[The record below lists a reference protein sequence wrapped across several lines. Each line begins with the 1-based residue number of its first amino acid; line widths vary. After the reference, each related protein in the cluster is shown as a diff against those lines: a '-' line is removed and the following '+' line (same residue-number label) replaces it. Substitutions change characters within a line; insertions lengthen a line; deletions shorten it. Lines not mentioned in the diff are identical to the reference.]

1 MRTIVSSDRRRPPGA
16 KDLPPGG
23 RAAGGKGADSTGGE
37 RGAREIGSSDRRPR
51 RLAFEIL
58 RWVDE
63 RDAYANLVVAERLGA
78 AGFEPRD
85 SALVTELVYGTLRM
99 RGILDAVLARG
110 SSRPLDRIDA
120 PALDVL
126 RLGAYQLLFTR
137 IPPHAAVAETVAV
150 ARVAV
155 NASVTGFVNAVLR
168 RVAEKSLDEW
178 LTVIAPPSAP
188 DRLGHLALV
197 SSHPRWI
204 AAAFADALGGDLAE
218 TQAALDADNERPAV
232 HLAARPGETDRDSL
246 LAGLGHRGSAGPYS
260 PYAVHLTDGAPGD
273 LASVRDHRVLVQDEG
288 SQLAALALAR
298 ASIDGD
304 ESRWLDMAAGP
315 GGKAVLLAGLA
326 AERGISLL
334 ASDVAPHR
342 ARLVADN
349 LAGRP
354 SGASV
359 ISSDGRRPAWR
370 AAAFD
375 RVLLDAPCTG
385 LGALRRRPEARWRR
399 DEASVPALATLQR
412 ELLASAIAATRPGGV
427 VGYVT
432 CSPHIQETVDVIG
445 WARATYAGVDVI
457 DVRPLL
463 PGVPHLGPGPWVQLW
478 PHRHGTDAMFIALL
492 SVGTHT

>member
-1 MRTIVSSDRRRPPGA
+1 VTTIASSDRRRPTGA
-16 KDLPPGG
+16 KDLL
-23 RAAGGKGADSTGGE
+23 AGGVRPPRQVGA
-37 RGAREIGSSDRRPR
+37 SDRRPR
-51 RLAFEIL
+51 RLAYEIL

-85 SALVTELVYGTLRM
+85 AALVTELVYGTLRM
-99 RGILDAVLARG
+99 RGILDAVLAQG
-110 SSRPLDRIDA
+110 SSRPLDRIDP

-137 IPPHAAVAETVAV
+137 VPPHAAVAETVAV

-168 RVAEKSLDEW
+168 RVAERSLEEW
-178 LTVIAPPSAP
+178 LTVIAPSYDEDP
-188 DRLGHLALV
+188 LGHLAGV

-204 AAAFADALGGDLAE
+204 AQAVADSLGGDLAE
-218 TQAALDADNERPAV
+218 TAAALAADNERPAV
-232 HLAARPGETDRDSL
+232 HLAARPGETGRDAVV
-246 LAGLGHRGSAGPYS
+246 AGLGHRGSPGPFS
-260 PYAVHLTDGAPGD
+260 PYAVHLTEGSPGD
-273 LASVRDHRVLVQDEG
+273 LASVRDHRVQVQDEG

-298 ASIDGD
+298 APIAGA

-326 AERGISLL
+326 AERGISLV

-354 SGASV
+354 AGALV
-359 ISSDGRRPAWR
+359 ISADGRAPAWR
-370 AAAFD
+370 PGSFD

-399 DEASVPALATLQR
+399 QETSVTALTALQR
-412 ELLASAIAATRPGGV
+412 ELLATALAAVRPGGV
-427 VGYVT
+427 VAYVT
-432 CSPHIQETVDVIG
+432 CSPHIHETIDVIG
-445 WARATYAGVDVI
+445 WARATLAGVETV

-492 SVGTHT
+492 SVGVTA

>member
-1 MRTIVSSDRRRPPGA
+1 MRTIASSDRRRPAGA
-16 KDLPPGG
+16 KDLL
-23 RAAGGKGADSTGGE
+23 AGGTRPPREVGA
-37 RGAREIGSSDRRPR
+37 SDRRPR

-63 RDAYANLVVAERLGA
+63 RDAYANLVVAERLAA
-78 AGFEPRD
+78 AGLEPRD

-99 RGILDAVLARG
+99 RGVLDAVLARG

-168 RVAEKSLDEW
+168 RVAEKSLEDW
-178 LTVIAPPSAP
+178 LAVIAPSYDA
-188 DRLGHLALV
+188 DALGHLAAV

-204 AAAFADALGGDLAE
+204 AQALADALGGDLTEAA
-218 TQAALDADNERPAV
+218 AALAADNERPTV
-232 HLAARPGETDRDSL
+232 HLAARPGESDRDAVV
-246 LAGLGHRGSAGPYS
+246 AGLGHRGTPGPYS
-260 PYAVHLTDGAPGD
+260 PYAVHLTEGSPGD
-273 LASVRDHRVLVQDEG
+273 LASVRDHRVQVQDEG
-288 SQLAALALAR
+288 SQLAALALSR
-298 ASIDGD
+298 AAVDGP

-326 AERGISLL
+326 AERGIRLV
-334 ASDVAPHR
+334 ANDVAPHR
-342 ARLVADN
+342 ARLIADN

-354 SGASV
+354 GGALVVSA
-359 ISSDGRRPAWR
+359 DGRRPPWR
-370 AAAFD
+370 DGAFD

-399 DEASVPALATLQR
+399 QESSVAGLAQLQR
-412 ELLASAIAATRPGGV
+412 DLLESAVAATRPGGAV
-427 VGYVT
+427 AYVT
-432 CSPHIQETVDVIG
+432 CSPHIQETVDVVG
-445 WARATYAGVDVI
+445 WARETLAGIEFV

-463 PGVPHLGPGPWVQLW
+463 PGVPQLGSGPWVQLW
-478 PHRHGTDAMFIALL
+478 PHRHGTDAMFIAVLT
-492 SVGTHT
+492 VGRRQ

>member
-1 MRTIVSSDRRRPPGA
+1 MTTIASSDRRRPAGA
-16 KDLPPGG
+16 KDLL
-23 RAAGGKGADSTGGE
+23 AGGV
-37 RGAREIGSSDRRPR
+37 RPAREVGASDRRPR

-78 AGFEPRD
+78 SGFEARD
-85 SALVTELVYGTLRM
+85 AALVTELVYGTLRM

-110 SSRPLDRIDA
+110 SSRPLDRIDP

-168 RVAEKSLDEW
+168 RVAERSLEEW
-178 LTVIAPPSAP
+178 LPVIAPSYDEDP
-188 DRLGHLALV
+188 LGHLAAI

-204 AAAFADALGGDLAE
+204 AQAFADSLGGDLTE
-218 TQAALDADNERPAV
+218 TAAALAADNERPAV
-232 HLAARPGETDRDSL
+232 HLAARPGETDRDAVV
-246 LAGLGHRGSAGPYS
+246 AGLGHRGIPGPYS
-260 PYAVHLTDGAPGD
+260 PYAVHLTDGSPGD
-273 LASVRDHRVLVQDEG
+273 LASVRDHRVQVQDEG
-288 SQLAALALAR
+288 SQLAALALGR
-298 ASIDGD
+298 ALVGGP
-304 ESRWLDMAAGP
+304 EQRWLDMAAGP

-326 AERGISLL
+326 AERGIHLV
-334 ASDVAPHR
+334 ANDIAPHR
-342 ARLVADN
+342 ARLVAEN

-354 SGASV
+354 PGTLV
-359 ISSDGRRPAWR
+359 ISADGRAPAW
-370 AAAFD
+370 APATFD

-399 DEASVPALATLQR
+399 QEASVTTLAALQR
-412 ELLASAIAATRPGGV
+412 ELITTAIAATRPGGIV
-427 VGYVT
+427 AYVT
-432 CSPHIQETVDVIG
+432 CSPDLHETVDVVG
-445 WARATYAGVDVI
+445 WARATQDGVDFV

-478 PHRHGTDAMFIALL
+478 PHRQGTDAMFIALL
-492 SVGTHT
+492 SVNPVS

>member
-1 MRTIVSSDRRRPPGA
+1 MRPPRAVGA
-16 KDLPPGG
+16 
-23 RAAGGKGADSTGGE
+23 
-37 RGAREIGSSDRRPR
+37 SDRRPR
-51 RLAFEIL
+51 RLAYEIL

-85 SALVTELVYGTLRM
+85 AALVTELVYGTLRM

-168 RVAEKSLDEW
+168 RVAERPLEEW
-178 LTVIAPPSAP
+178 MEIIAPPVAV
-188 DRLGHLALV
+188 DGIGHLAAV

-204 AAAFADALGGDLAE
+204 VQAIADALGGDLRE
-218 TQAALDADNERPAV
+218 TAAALAADNDRPAV
-232 HLAARPGETDRDSL
+232 HLAARPGEADRDAVV
-246 LAGLGHRGSAGPYS
+246 AGLGHRGTPGAYS
-260 PYAVHLTDGAPGD
+260 PYAVHLSEGFPGD
-273 LASVRDHRVLVQDEG
+273 LASVRDHRVQVQDEG

-298 ASIDGD
+298 APVDGP
-304 ESRWLDMAAGP
+304 ERRWLDMAAGP

-326 AERGISLL
+326 AERGVALL
-334 ASDVAPHR
+334 ANDVAPHR

-354 SGASV
+354 PGTVV
-359 ISSDGRRPAWR
+359 ISSDGRVPAWR
-370 AAAFD
+370 PGAFD

-399 DEASVPALATLQR
+399 SEAAVPALATLQR
-412 ELLASAIAATRPGGV
+412 ELLRSALTAVRPGGIV
-427 VGYVT
+427 AYVT
-432 CSPHIQETVDVIG
+432 CSPHVQETVDVVG
-445 WARATYAGVDVI
+445 WARATQPGIDVV

-463 PGVPHLGPGPWVQLW
+463 PGVPQLGPGPWVQLW

-492 SVGTHT
+492 SVAKSS